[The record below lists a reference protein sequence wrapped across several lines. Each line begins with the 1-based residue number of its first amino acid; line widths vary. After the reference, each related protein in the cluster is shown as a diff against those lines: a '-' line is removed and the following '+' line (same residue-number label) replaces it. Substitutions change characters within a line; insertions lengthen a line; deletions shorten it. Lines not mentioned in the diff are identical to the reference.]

1 MPKGGHQPQ
10 ARSGRIC
17 DGPDAVI
24 NALLDRG
31 LRVIGP
37 REVDGAIT
45 HKPLGGAGDMPKGRI
60 DDQAPGRY
68 RLRDGDPDRWFDYVV
83 GPDSWK
89 SWLFPARR
97 KLWSAHKTDD
107 GLSFEEPVPHWP
119 DTAFFGVRPCE
130 LAAIGRQRR
139 VFAEGAF
146 GDPDYFDRLER
157 TLIVVVQCARAAP
170 TCFCAAMDT
179 GPRAED
185 GYDLALTELTGGR
198 VLIEAGSEAGQQIL
212 DTLPG
217 DPAGDDDRA
226 QAQAI
231 SAATAA
237 SQTRRMPENVAQGL
251 KDRIAAP
258 VWDEIAKTCLSCAN
272 CTLACP
278 TCFCSDVEDI
288 TDLSGDHAERWQVW
302 DSCFTPD
309 FSYIHGG
316 PVRTTTSGRY
326 RQWMMHK
333 LSYWHDQ
340 FDSSGCVGC
349 GRCIAWC
356 PVGID
361 ITAMAQAVLDSPE
374 GESA

>member
-1 MPKGGHQPQ
+1 MSEGGQSQHR
-10 ARSGRIC
+10 AAFVLKH
-17 DGPDAVI
+17 GPEPLLA
-24 NALLDRG
+24 ALLARG

-37 REVDGAIT
+37 RVINGAISYA
-45 HKPLGGAGDMPKGRI
+45 PLNTPDDLPKGKT

-68 RLRDGDPDRWFDYVV
+68 RLVDGDPERWFDYVV
-83 GPDSWK
+83 GPESWK

-97 KLWSAHKTDD
+97 KLWSAKKTDD
-107 GLSFEEPVPHWP
+107 GLRFEDAAEDWP

-130 LAAIGRQRR
+130 LAAIARQRR
-139 VFAEGAF
+139 IFADGPF
-146 GDPDYFDRLER
+146 TDPAYADRLDS
-157 TLIVVVQCARAAP
+157 TLIVVVNCARSAP
-170 TCFCAAMDT
+170 TCFCASMNT
-179 GPRAED
+179 GPRAQE
-185 GYDLALTELTGGR
+185 GFDLALTELDEGR
-198 VLIEAGSEAGQQIL
+198 VLIEAGSDAGQEIL

-217 DPAGDDDRA
+217 DMANDTDHARA
-226 QAQAI
+226 QAV
-231 SAATAA
+231 SAAAAA
-237 SQTRRMPENVAQGL
+237 SQTRTMPENVAQGL
-251 KDRIAAP
+251 KDSITAP
-258 VWDEIAKTCLSCAN
+258 AWDEIAKTCLSCAN

-278 TCFCSDVEDI
+278 TCFCSDVEDV

-302 DSCFTPD
+302 DSCFTSD

>member
-1 MPKGGHQPQ
+1 MPKGEHQSQ
-10 ARSGRIC
+10 TSAARMC
-17 DGPDAVI
+17 DGPEGLID
-24 NALLDRG
+24 ALLKRG

-37 REVDGAIT
+37 REVDGVIT
-45 HKPLGGAGDMPKGRI
+45 HAPISGVRDLPKGRV
-60 DDQAPGRY
+60 DDQAPGQY

-83 GPDSWK
+83 GPESWK
-89 SWLFPARR
+89 SWLFPARL
-97 KLWSAHKTDD
+97 KLWSAQKTDED
-107 GLSFEEPVPHWP
+107 LVFEAATEDWP
-119 DTAFFGVRPCE
+119 DTVFFGVRPCE
-130 LAAIGRQRR
+130 LAAIARQRR
-139 VFAEGAF
+139 VFADAPF
-146 GDPDYFDRLER
+146 ADPDYTDRLAR
-157 TLIVVVQCARAAP
+157 TLIVVVQCARSAA
-170 TCFCAAMDT
+170 TCFCAAMNT
-179 GPRAED
+179 GPRAQE
-185 GYDLALTELTGGR
+185 GFDLALTELDNGHF
-198 VLIEAGSEAGQQIL
+198 LIEAGSDAGHEIL

-217 DPAGDDDRA
+217 DPASPDDHAKA
-226 QAQAI
+226 QAV
-231 SAATAA
+231 SAAAAA
-237 SQTRRMPENVAQGL
+237 SQTRTMPPNVAQGL
-251 KDRIAAP
+251 KARITTP

-278 TCFCSDVEDI
+278 TCFCSDVEDV

-316 PVRTTTSGRY
+316 PVRSTTGGKY

-361 ITAMAQAVLDSPE
+361 ITAMAQAVMDSPE
-374 GESA
+374 GEST